1 MSEAVIILKNMR
13 GGCATEGGKV
23 HALFRVT
30 DRKRPARQTDVDDL
44 PSAGS
49 DRASASATAS
59 S

>member
-30 DRKRPARQTDVDDL
+30 DRKRPTKQSNDDSSPSTACEAQLPARHHT
-44 PSAGS
+44 
-49 DRASASATAS
+49 
-59 S
+59 

>member
-30 DRKRPARQTDVDDL
+30 DRKRPKQTDGNDV
-44 PSAGS
+44 PSTGYELAP
-49 DRASASATAS
+49 AS